1 VPDSAITF
9 AKDHPVK
16 SLSARVA
23 AAAMLAACAAG
34 APATRTAPPP
44 APAPAAPAPVDTP
57 APAVVAPPAPAR
69 LAPQHGRFL
78 AHQVVEIHNDY
89 EGLPSRQ
96 VIGYRSW
103 FSVTVRDTADAAHR
117 LATTFVVDSLVA
129 DSGVMLPPTMNL
141 AAARGLTV
149 TGWVAPSGEL
159 QDPVFSDS
167 GVVQSLSLLLGWFR
181 RFFPHLPA
189 DGVQPG
195 REWSDTLTTTEPGG
209 TATLARTSEL
219 HVRAGAAW
227 EHRPEGE
234 ALRLDAA
241 ETYRF
246 TGSGDGGGQPLELRG
261 TGVRAGTDYLAADG
275 RYLGGTSRD
284 SVALTITL
292 PQQGI
297 TIPQRQLGTLSV
309 QLLPR

>member
-1 VPDSAITF
+1 MPNGTAVF
-9 AKDHPVK
+9 G
-16 SLSARVA
+16 ARVKVKD
-23 AAAMLAACAAG
+23 LDG
-34 APATRTAPPP
+34 GDEEVFELVGPGDEDYDNNKILVGSPIGQGLLGKKPG
-44 APAPAAPAPVDTP
+44 D
-57 APAVVAPPAPAR
+57 VAEI
-69 LAPQHGRFL
+69 
-78 AHQVVEIHNDY
+78 QVPMGKLRYQIVEITNEY
-89 EGLPSRQ
+89 EGLPPRQ

-103 FSVTVRDTADAAHR
+103 FTVTVRDTTDAARR
-117 LATTFVVDSLVA
+117 LATIFVVDSIVA
-129 DSGVMLPPTMNL
+129 DSAVFLPPTMNL

-149 TGWVAPSGEL
+149 TGWVTPTGEL
-159 QDPVFSDS
+159 QDAVFSDS

-181 RFFPHLPA
+181 HFFPNLPA

-209 TATLARTSEL
+209 AATVVRTTELRAR
-219 HVRAGAAW
+219 AAAAW
-227 EHRPEGE
+227 ERRPEGE

-241 ETYRF
+241 ETYQF

-261 TGVRAGTDYLAADG
+261 TGMRAGTDYIAADG
-275 RYLGGTSRD
+275 RYLGGTGRD

>member
-1 VPDSAITF
+1 M
-9 AKDHPVK
+9 K

-23 AAAMLAACAAG
+23 AASILAACATG
-34 APATRTAPPP
+34 APATQPGTPP
-44 APAPAAPAPVDTP
+44 AATPPTPAAAPAPV
-57 APAVVAPPAPAR
+57 VVPPPTTAR
-69 LAPQHGRFL
+69 LAPQRGRFL
-78 AHQVVEIHNDY
+78 AHQVVEITNDY
-89 EGLPSRQ
+89 EGLPPRQ

-103 FSVTVRDTADAAHR
+103 FTVTVRDTTDAARR
-117 LATTFVVDSLVA
+117 LATTFVVDSIVA
-129 DSGVMLPPTMNL
+129 DSAVFLPPTMNL

-149 TGWVAPSGEL
+149 TGWVTPTGEL
-159 QDPVFSDS
+159 QDAVFSDS

-181 RFFPHLPA
+181 HFFPNLPA

-209 TATLARTSEL
+209 AATVVRTTELRAR
-219 HVRAGAAW
+219 AAAAW
-227 EHRPEGE
+227 ERRPEGE

-241 ETYRF
+241 ETYQF

-261 TGVRAGTDYLAADG
+261 TGMRAGTDYIAADG
-275 RYLGGTSRD
+275 RYLGGTGRD

>member
-1 VPDSAITF
+1 MR
-9 AKDHPVK
+9 

-23 AAAMLAACAAG
+23 AASILAACATG
-34 APATRTAPPP
+34 APATQPGTPPAASPTPTAPTPIAAPPSVTVP
-44 APAPAAPAPVDTP
+44 APMTT
-57 APAVVAPPAPAR
+57 R

-78 AHQVVEIHNDY
+78 AHQIVEITNDY
-89 EGLPSRQ
+89 EGLPPRQ

-103 FSVTVRDTADAAHR
+103 FTATVRDTTDAGRR
-117 LATTFVVDSLVA
+117 LATIFVVDSIVA
-129 DSGVMLPPTMNL
+129 DSGVFLPPTMNL

-149 TGWVAPSGEL
+149 TGWVTPTGEL
-159 QDPVFSDS
+159 QDAVFSDS

-181 RFFPHLPA
+181 RFFPNLPA

-209 TATLARTSEL
+209 AATVVRTTELRAR
-219 HVRAGAAW
+219 AAAAW
-227 EHRPEGE
+227 ERRPEGE

-241 ETYRF
+241 ETYQF

-261 TGVRAGTDYLAADG
+261 TGVRAGTDYIAADG
-275 RYLGGTSRD
+275 RYLGGTGRD

-292 PQQGI
+292 LQQGI

>member
-1 VPDSAITF
+1 MR
-9 AKDHPVK
+9 

-23 AAAMLAACAAG
+23 AASILAACASG
-34 APATRTAPPP
+34 APATRPEPPPAATPAPP
-44 APAPAAPAPVDTP
+44 APAPVVTPAPV
-57 APAVVAPPAPAR
+57 VVPPPVTTR

-78 AHQVVEIHNDY
+78 AHQVVEITNDY
-89 EGLPSRQ
+89 EGLPPRQ

-103 FSVTVRDTADAAHR
+103 FTVTVRDTADTALR
-117 LATTFVVDSLVA
+117 LATIFVVDSIVA
-129 DSGVMLPPTMNL
+129 DSGVLLPPTMNL

-149 TGWVAPSGEL
+149 TGWVAPTGEL

-189 DGVQPG
+189 EGVTPG
-195 REWSDTLTTTEPGG
+195 REWTDTLTTTEPGAA
-209 TATLARTSEL
+209 ATVARTTEL
-219 HVRAGAAW
+219 RARAGAAW
-227 EHRPEGE
+227 EPRPEGE

-241 ETYRF
+241 ETYQF
-246 TGSGDGGGQPLELRG
+246 TGSGDGGGQPLSLRG
-261 TGVRAGTDYLAADG
+261 TGMRAGTDYIAADG

-292 PQQGI
+292 LQQGI